1 MMMFIE
7 GDKLDFQESENE
19 VEEEDDV
26 VALRPLP
33 PPQMDKK
40 ISYNTEL
47 PRWHSYGLKADHD
60 VGIHEC

>member
-26 VALRPLP
+26 VALRPP
-33 PPQMDKK
+33 PQPQMDKK

-47 PRWHSYGLKADHD
+47 PR
-60 VGIHEC
+60 

>member
-1 MMMFIE
+1 MMFIE

-26 VALRPLP
+26 VALRPP

-47 PRWHSYGLKADHD
+47 PR
-60 VGIHEC
+60 